1 MTSALARLILK
12 LVSKKGGMKQLG
24 NLAKNMKTK
33 PTPSS
38 LVKDAKAKLNPP
50 KTKKLNPYQKEELK
64 RSDMLKPTLKNVRAN
79 ERKAVE
85 SGFGDRLKG
94 VNTRVQRDKFFKSSM
109 ATRMKTLKRERLAK
123 EKDLMGLSE
132 RIKRFNKL
140 AKNLKQKSANAK

>member
-24 NLAKNMKTK
+24 NLAKSMKTK

-50 KTKKLNPYQKEELK
+50 KTKKLNAYQKEELK
-64 RSDMLKPTLKNVRAN
+64 RNDLLKPTLKNVRAN
-79 ERKAVE
+79 ERKMVK

-94 VNTRVQRDKFFKSSM
+94 VYTRVQRDDVFRSSRD
-109 ATRMKTLKRERLAK
+109 TRMKTLKRERLAK

-132 RIKRFNKL
+132 RIKRLNK
-140 AKNLKQKSANAK
+140 KVKQSRR